1 MNNVLV
7 VIPDY
12 GDKHGVTRK
21 NLRIL
26 VNKPLIYYSIS
37 NAQNSAYSPDIV
49 VSTNDV
55 EIINICKKM
64 KVDYIERPSQFEGD
78 NITLDPIVYYS
89 VTSYEQL
96 KNKQY
101 DIVVTLQPTSPLLS
115 TSTLDNALKAFCC
128 SEYDTFVSAINRPHL
143 AWQECD
149 GKFEPLFTERKNRKY
164 LPKHLEENGT
174 FVISKRKNIT
184 QDSRFGKNVYVFEI
198 SVHEGLEILS
208 LNDWILAE
216 NELQK
221 KNILIRLE
229 GYKEIGMGHIYRGI
243 QLASTLFE
251 HNVVFAIS
259 ERSKL
264 AIDKI
269 RELNYTCHIIHNDKD
284 LDEILEQEHIDIVVN
299 DILNTNRNY
308 IDMLKSHGC
317 RVVNLE
323 DLGDG
328 IQSADIVINDL
339 YTKQNDLPNCYWGQK
354 YYCIK
359 DEFLI
364 ATPRE
369 HSDEVKEVLIMFGGT
384 DPGNVTEKAITAIG
398 QLPSNYKNI
407 HYTVIL
413 GAGNKNMAKIQNLVK
428 SLNIN
433 ATVLKDVTVVSEYMA
448 KADLAL
454 SSQGRTMFELAHMTV
469 PTIVVAQNERELCH
483 EFGYIS
489 NGFINLG
496 IADELDE
503 NTIRETLIWL
513 INSPKI
519 RKQIKNKMQSFEIE
533 KGIYRV
539 KKLILGEK

>member
-37 NAQNSAYSPDIV
+37 NAQNSSYTPDIV

-64 KVDYIERPSQFEGD
+64 KVDYIERPNQFESD
-78 NITLDPIVYYS
+78 SITLDPIVYYS
-89 VTSYEQL
+89 VTTYERL

-101 DIVVTLQPTSPLLS
+101 DTVVTLQPTSPLLS
-115 TSTLDNALKAFCC
+115 TSTFDKALKAFCC

-143 AWQECD
+143 AWQECG

-174 FVISKRKNIT
+174 FVISKRENIT
-184 QDSRFGKNVYVFEI
+184 QDSRFGENVYVFEI
-198 SVHEGLEILS
+198 SIHEGLEILS

-251 HNVVFAIS
+251 HNVSFAIS
-259 ERSKL
+259 KRSKL

-269 RELNYTCHIIHNDKD
+269 KELNYKCYTITGNNDVTDIIAREK
-284 LDEILEQEHIDIVVN
+284 IDIVVN
-299 DILNTNRNY
+299 DILNTDKTY

-339 YTKQNDLPNCYWGQK
+339 YTKQNNLPNCYWGQK

-364 ATPRE
+364 ATPKK
-369 HSDEVKEVLIMFGGT
+369 HSDEVHEVLIMFGGT
-384 DPGNVTEKAITAIG
+384 DPSNVTQKALLAISGLPEKC
-398 QLPSNYKNI
+398 QNI
-407 HYTVIL
+407 HYTIIM
-413 GAGNKNMAKIQNLVK
+413 GAGNKNIAGIKKLITRLK
-428 SLNIN
+428 IN
-433 ATVLKDVTVVSEYMA
+433 ATLLKDVNVVSEYMA

-496 IADELDE
+496 IANELDE

-519 RKQIKNKMQSFEIE
+519 REQIKKKMESFEIE